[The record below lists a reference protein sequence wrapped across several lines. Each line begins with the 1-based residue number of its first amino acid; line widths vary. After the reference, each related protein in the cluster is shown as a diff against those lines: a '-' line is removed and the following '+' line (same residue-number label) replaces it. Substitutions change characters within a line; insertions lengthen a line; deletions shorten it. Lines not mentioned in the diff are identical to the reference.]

1 MNIPKIILTAI
12 IILFYAPTKAQST
25 FDHSL
30 WDQALL
36 LNVTD
41 DGLVDYE
48 GFMQDSSLL
57 YRYFAQLSE
66 NPPQENWSKDEK
78 LAYWINAYN
87 AYTIKLIIDSYPIK
101 SIKDIKDPWDKEFF
115 KIDGEWFSLGQLEH
129 KILRKFG
136 DPRIHFAINCASYSC
151 PVVWNRA
158 YTADNV
164 DEALDMQT
172 RLFINDPTRN
182 IITKNQV
189 KVSKIFTWFKRDFK
203 MKGNDVTDFIN
214 KYADVKIADQ
224 PNKGYKS
231 YNWNLNEKVK
241 TQPVVNQE

>member
-1 MNIPKIILTAI
+1 MNTPKILISICFILSI
-12 IILFYAPTKAQST
+12 SLLKAQNT
-25 FDHSL
+25 FDHGI

-36 LNVTD
+36 LNVTE
-41 DGLVDYE
+41 DGQVNYE

-57 YRYFAQLSE
+57 YKYFAKLSE
-66 NPPQENWSKDEK
+66 NPPQDDWSKEEK

-158 YTADNV
+158 YTAENV
-164 DEALDMQT
+164 DEALDTQT

-189 KVSKIFTWFKRDFK
+189 KVSKIFTWFKKDFK
-203 MKGNDVTDFIN
+203 MNGNDVTDFIN
-214 KYADVKIADQ
+214 KYATVKIANQ
-224 PNKGYKS
+224 SNKGYTK
-231 YNWNLNEKVK
+231 YNWDLNEVTKNRS
-241 TQPVVNQE
+241 QVVQE